1 MKTKTKDK
9 RTKLIVRADFE
20 KEGYWN
26 IQNNK
31 INNIVAYMQKM
42 KEDFVIP

>member
-31 INNIVAYMQKM
+31 INNIVAYM
-42 KEDFVIP
+42 